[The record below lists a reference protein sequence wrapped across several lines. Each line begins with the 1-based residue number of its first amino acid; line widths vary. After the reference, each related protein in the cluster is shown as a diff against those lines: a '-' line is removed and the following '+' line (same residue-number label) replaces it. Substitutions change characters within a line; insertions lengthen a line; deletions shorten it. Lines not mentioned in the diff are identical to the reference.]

1 MKMKIYKVGGCV
13 RDKLLGITP
22 KDIDYVVVGSSEDE
36 MINLGF
42 KRVGND
48 FPVFLHPETK
58 DEYALARIERK
69 SGVGYNGF
77 DFDIENIT
85 LEDDL
90 SRRDLT
96 INAMAEDENGNM
108 PFKFKFDILDNNGL
122 SRPQFENEEWT
133 KLIGDILV
141 DIIDRQY
148 EGENK
153 LESNN

>member
-1 MKMKIYKVGGCV
+1 
-13 RDKLLGITP
+13 
-22 KDIDYVVVGSSEDE
+22 
-36 MINLGF
+36 
-42 KRVGND
+42 
-48 FPVFLHPETK
+48 
-58 DEYALARIERK
+58 
-69 SGVGYNGF
+69 
-77 DFDIENIT
+77 
-85 LEDDL
+85 
-90 SRRDLT
+90 
-96 INAMAEDENGNM
+96 M